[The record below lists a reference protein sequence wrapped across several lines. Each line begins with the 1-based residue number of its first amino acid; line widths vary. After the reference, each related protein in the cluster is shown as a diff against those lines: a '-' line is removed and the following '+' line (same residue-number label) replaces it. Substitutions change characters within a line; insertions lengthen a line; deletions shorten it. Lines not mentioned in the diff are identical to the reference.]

1 MKYIIVNLIC
11 AMFLTTHV
19 MAQPT
24 VKAKVLDAY
33 TKKPLVGANI
43 IIDDKKTTTDN
54 SGVFSYQ
61 CTAKEAIKI
70 SYVGYESKIENNKNC
85 NTDFVIY
92 LTPTILT
99 LDEVEVSNSTNSNK
113 TLLYQPAAIT
123 NLNQTDIKRATGL
136 FFDDVIQTNVPGVQ
150 MARRSVGGGQQFNI
164 RGYGNGVRGKNGTS
178 SNFDGQG
185 SKVYLNGIPV
195 TDAEGITTMD
205 DIDFGSI
212 AAAEIV
218 KGPAGSLYGLAIAG
232 AINLKTIQPEKG
244 KTSIGQEYITG
255 NYGLRRNTTTFQTA
269 TNNSSLLVN
278 YGHQEVEGFTI
289 HNASRKDY
297 ANVVN
302 VFTPSERQTVSSY
315 FGYSN
320 SYDQRACELT
330 IAQYESNDY
339 SGNIDYIK
347 RDGHSNVITF
357 RAGVTNSYKL
367 NEHLTSNTTVF
378 GTSFTSNVSSAA
390 GWTEKATGNY
400 GIRATIDSKFDLSEK
415 IKLSGITGIESQRQ
429 DAHVVGYSMKQNP
442 FDTASVWKYEV
453 NPYWVINTTTSDINS
468 VSTTSSLFS
477 EWTLNLPKEISI
489 TGGIGTSSM
498 QIVLNDRFNP
508 MLTTRPASYSKEYTG
523 MVSPHFAINKIINK
537 HISVYASYSKGYK
550 APVSS
555 YFYITT
561 PAVTTP
567 ATPATG
573 RVNETL
579 VPEVGTQI
587 EYGTKGQIFDN
598 KLIFEFAYF
607 HTVYDNKMTAVSVV
621 SPASKTTT
629 LYSYVVNGGQQRHY
643 GVEGM
648 VKYNLINNQNG
659 FIKLMSPFANFTKSD
674 FTYANNFT
682 IQKSVT
688 STENY
693 TGKQVA
699 GVPNWI
705 ANAGVDMQFKGG
717 FYANLTYN
725 YKDKTPITGLND
737 YYATSYSL
745 VNGKIGFSTLIDK
758 HFSVDTYLGATNIT
772 NTKYYLMVF
781 ANQLP
786 DTYLPAAK
794 NAMVF
799 GGINLKYTF

>member
-1 MKYIIVNLIC
+1 MKIILVNLIC
-11 AMFLTTHV
+11 VLLMCGNTMGQTNIN
-19 MAQPT
+19 T
-24 VKAKVLDAY
+24 KVLDAY
-33 TKKPLVGANI
+33 TKKPLAGANI
-43 IIDDKKTTTDN
+43 VIGDKKTSTNNDGIFTYLC
-54 SGVFSYQ
+54 SS
-61 CTAKEAIKI
+61 KETIKI
-70 SYVGYESKIENNKNC
+70 SYVGYETKIENNKNC
-85 NTDFVIY
+85 NPGFIIY
-92 LTPTILT
+92 LTPLVLT

-113 TLLYQPAAIT
+113 TLLYQPASIT
-123 NLNQTDIKRATGL
+123 NLNTTDIKRGTGL
-136 FFDDVIQTNVPGVQ
+136 FFDDAIQTNVPGVQ

-164 RGYGNGVRGKNGTS
+164 RGYGNGVRGKNGAS

-212 AAAEIV
+212 ASAEIV

-232 AINLKTIQPEKG
+232 AINLKTVTPEKG
-244 KTSIGQEYITG
+244 KTSLGQEFISG

-269 TNNSSLLVN
+269 TNNSSLLIN

-302 VFTPSERQTVSSY
+302 VYTPSDKQTVSSY

-320 SYDQRACELT
+320 SYDQRAGELT
-330 IAQYESNDY
+330 IAQFENNDY

-357 RAGVTNSYKL
+357 RAGINNSYKL
-367 NEHLTSNTTVF
+367 NERLTSNTTVF
-378 GTSFTSNVSSAA
+378 GTSFTSNASSAA

-400 GIRATIDSKFDLSEK
+400 GIRATIDAKFELSNQV
-415 IKLSGITGIESQRQ
+415 KLSGVTGIESQRQ
-429 DAHVVGYSMKQNP
+429 DAHVVGYNMKQNP

-453 NPYWVINTTTSDINS
+453 NPYWVLNATTSDLNS
-468 VSTTSSLFS
+468 TSTTSSLFS
-477 EWTLNLPKEISI
+477 EWTLSLPKDLSI
-489 TGGIGTSSM
+489 TAGLGSSNM
-498 QIVLNDRFNP
+498 KITLNDRLNP
-508 MLTTRPASYSKEYTG
+508 ALTTRPAKFEKEYAG
-523 MVSPHFAINKIINK
+523 MVSPHVAINKIINK
-537 HISVYASYSKGYK
+537 HISLFASYSKGYK

-561 PAVTTP
+561 PALTTP

-579 VPEVGTQI
+579 NPEVGTQI

-598 KLIFEFAYF
+598 KLIYEFAYF
-607 HTVYDNKMTAVSVV
+607 HTVFENKMTAISVV
-621 SPASKTTT
+621 SPANKSTT
-629 LYSYVVNGGQQRHY
+629 LYSYVVNGGQQRHF

-648 VKYNLINNQNG
+648 VKYNLISSQNG
-659 FIKLMSPFANFTKSD
+659 FIKLISPFANFTKSD

-688 STENY
+688 SIENY

-705 ANAGVDMQFKGG
+705 VNAGIDMQFKGG

-737 YYATSYSL
+737 YYTTSYSL
-745 VNGKIGFSTLIDK
+745 LNGKIGFSTLIDK
-758 HFSVDTYLGATNIT
+758 HFSIDTYLGATNMT

-786 DTYLPAAK
+786 DAYLPAPK
-794 NAMVF
+794 NVMVF

>member
-1 MKYIIVNLIC
+1 MKIIIVNLIC

-19 MAQPT
+19 LAQTT

-43 IIDDKKTTTDN
+43 IIDDKKAITDN

-61 CTAKEAIKI
+61 CTAKETIKI

-92 LTPTILT
+92 LTPTVLT

-136 FFDDVIQTNVPGVQ
+136 FFDDAIQTNVPGVQ

-164 RGYGNGVRGKNGTS
+164 RGYGNGVRGKNGAS

-302 VFTPSERQTVSSY
+302 VYTPSERQTVSSY

-320 SYDQRACELT
+320 SYDQRAGELT

-378 GTSFTSNVSSAA
+378 GTSFTSNASSAG

-477 EWTLNLPKEISI
+477 EWTLNLPKDISV
-489 TGGIGTSSM
+489 TGGIGTSNM
-498 QIVLNDRFNP
+498 QITLNDRFNP

-573 RVNETL
+573 RVNESL

-725 YKDKTPITGLND
+725 YKDKTPISGLND
-737 YYATSYSL
+737 FYTTSYSL

-772 NTKYYLMVF
+772 NTKYYIMVF

-786 DTYLPAAK
+786 DAYLPAPK

>member
-1 MKYIIVNLIC
+1 MKIILVNWMAVLLI
-11 AMFLTTHV
+11 ATN
-19 MAQPT
+19 AIGQSN
-24 VKAKVLDAY
+24 VKGKVLDAY
-33 TKKPLVGANI
+33 TKKPLPGATI
-43 IIDDKKTTTDN
+43 TIGDKKTSTDN
-54 SGVFSYQ
+54 TGSFTYV
-61 CTAKEAIKI
+61 CTAKETIKI
-70 SYVGYESKIENNKNC
+70 SYIGYETKIESNKKC
-85 NTDFVIY
+85 NPELLIY
-92 LTPTILT
+92 LTPTVLT

-123 NLNQTDIKRATGL
+123 NLNQTDIKRGTGL
-136 FFDDVIQTNVPGVQ
+136 FFDDAIQTNVPGVQ
-150 MARRSVGGGQQFNI
+150 MQRRSVGGGQQFNI
-164 RGYGNGVRGKNGTS
+164 RGYGNGVRGKNGAS

-212 AAAEIV
+212 ASAEII

-244 KTSIGQEYITG
+244 KTSIGQEFITG

-269 TNNSSLLVN
+269 NNNSSLLVN

-302 VFTPSERQTVSSY
+302 VYTPSEKQTVTSY

-320 SYDQRACELT
+320 SYDQRAGELT
-330 IAQYESNDY
+330 MAQYENNDY
-339 SGNIDYIK
+339 SGNLDYIK
-347 RDGHSNVITF
+347 RDGHSNVISF

-367 NEHLTSNTTVF
+367 NENFTSNTTVF
-378 GTSFTSNVSSAA
+378 GTSFTSNASSAA

-400 GIRATIDSKFDLSEK
+400 GMRATLDAKFDVTDK
-415 IKLSGITGIESQRQ
+415 IKLSGITGMESQRQ
-429 DAHVVGYSMKQNP
+429 DAHVVGYNMKQNP
-442 FDTASVWKYEV
+442 FDTASVWKYLI
-453 NPYWVINTTTSDINS
+453 NPYWVINATTSDLNS

-477 EWTLNLPKEISI
+477 EWTLSLPKDISV
-489 TGGIGTSSM
+489 TGGIGSSNM
-498 QIVLNDRFNP
+498 KISLNDRFNP
-508 MLTTRPASYSKEYTG
+508 AITTRPASYEKEYTG

-537 HISVYASYSKGYK
+537 HISLYASYSKGYK

-579 VPEVGTQI
+579 IPEVGSQI

-598 KLIFEFAYF
+598 KLIYEFAYF
-607 HTVYDNKMTAVSVV
+607 HTVFEHKMTAVSVV
-621 SPASKTTT
+621 SPANKSTT
-629 LYSYVVNGGQQRHY
+629 LYSYVVNGGEQRHF

-648 VKYNLINNQNG
+648 IKYNLINSKDG
-659 FIKLMSPFANFTKSD
+659 FFKLVSPFANFTKSD
-674 FTYANNFT
+674 FSYANNFT

-688 STENY
+688 SIENY

-705 ANAGVDMQFKGG
+705 VNAGIDFLFKGG

-725 YKDKTPITGLND
+725 YKDKMPITGLND
-737 YYATSYSL
+737 FYTTSYHL
-745 VNGKIGFSTLIDK
+745 LNGKLGFSTLINK
-758 HFSVDTYLGATNIT
+758 HFSLDAYMGATNMT
-772 NTKYYLMVF
+772 NTKYFIMVF

-786 DTYLPAAK
+786 DTYLPAPK

-799 GGINLKYTF
+799 GGLNLKYTF

>member
-1 MKYIIVNLIC
+1 MKIIIVNLIC

-19 MAQPT
+19 LAQTT

-43 IIDDKKTTTDN
+43 IIEDKKAITDN

-92 LTPTILT
+92 LTPTVLT

-136 FFDDVIQTNVPGVQ
+136 FFDDAIQTNVPGVQ

-164 RGYGNGVRGKNGTS
+164 RGYGNGVRGKNGAS

-302 VFTPSERQTVSSY
+302 VYTPSERQTVSSY

-320 SYDQRACELT
+320 SYDQRAGELT

-347 RDGHSNVITF
+347 RDGHSNVISF
-357 RAGVTNSYKL
+357 RAGVTNTYKL

-378 GTSFTSNVSSAA
+378 GTSFTSNASSAG

-400 GIRATIDSKFDLSEK
+400 GIRATVDSKFDLSEK

-477 EWTLNLPKEISI
+477 EWTLSLPKDISV
-489 TGGIGTSSM
+489 TGGIGTSNM
-498 QIVLNDRFNP
+498 QITLNDRFNP

-573 RVNETL
+573 RVNESL

-725 YKDKTPITGLND
+725 YKDKTPISGLND
-737 YYATSYSL
+737 FYTTSYSL
-745 VNGKIGFSTLIDK
+745 VNGKIGFSNLIDK

-772 NTKYYLMVF
+772 NTKYYIMVF

-786 DTYLPAAK
+786 DAYLPAPK

>member
-1 MKYIIVNLIC
+1 MKKILVLVYCVLIIVSNVIGQSL
-11 AMFLTTHV
+11 
-19 MAQPT
+19 
-24 VKAKVLDAY
+24 VKGKVLDAI
-33 TKKPLVGANI
+33 TKKPLAGASI
-43 IIDDKKTTTDN
+43 WIDNKKNSTDN
-54 SGVFSYQ
+54 NGNFSYS
-61 CTAKEAIKI
+61 CTSKELIKI
-70 SYVGYESKIENNKNC
+70 SYVGYETKMEHNQSCSPEL
-85 NTDFVIY
+85 TIY

-99 LDEVEVSNSTNSNK
+99 LDEVEVVNSTHNNK

-123 NLNQTDIKRATGL
+123 HLNQTDIKRATGL
-136 FFDDVIQTNVPGVQ
+136 FFDDAIQTNVPGVQ

-164 RGYGNGVRGKNGTS
+164 RGYGNGVRGKNGAS

-185 SKVYLNGIPV
+185 SKVYLNGIPI

-232 AINLKTIQPEKG
+232 AMNLKTVQPEKG
-244 KTSIGQEYITG
+244 KTSIGQEFILG

-297 ANVVN
+297 ANVIN
-302 VFTPSERQTVSSY
+302 VYSPSEKQTISSY

-320 SYDQRACELT
+320 SYDQRAGELT
-330 IAQYESNDY
+330 ISQYETNDY
-339 SGNIDYIK
+339 SGNIEYLK

-357 RAGVTNSYKL
+357 RAGVTNSYKI
-367 NEHLTSNTTVF
+367 NDHLTSNTTIY
-378 GTSFTSNVSSAA
+378 GTSFTSNASSAA

-400 GIRATIDSKFDLSEK
+400 GIRATLDSKFDLTDQ

-442 FDTASVWKYEV
+442 FDTASVWKYQV
-453 NPYWVINTTTSDINS
+453 NPYWVINTTTSDINT

-477 EWTLNLPKEISI
+477 EWTLSLPKDISV
-489 TGGIGTSSM
+489 TGGIGSSNM
-498 QIVLNDRFNP
+498 KITLNDRFNSA
-508 MLTTRPASYSKEYTG
+508 LTTRPANFEKEYSG
-523 MVSPHFAINKIINK
+523 MVAPHFAINKIINK

-561 PAVTTP
+561 PVVTSP
-567 ATPATG
+567 LTPATG
-573 RVNETL
+573 RVNDTL

-598 KLIFEFAYF
+598 KLIFELAYF
-607 HTVYDNKMTAVSVV
+607 HTVFDHKMTAISVV

-629 LYSYVVNGGQQRHY
+629 LYSYVVNGGEQRHY
-643 GVEGM
+643 GIEGM
-648 VKYNLINNQNG
+648 IKYNLINNKAG
-659 FIKLMSPFANFTKSD
+659 FFKLVSPFANFTKSD
-674 FTYANNFT
+674 FSYANNFI

-705 ANAGVDMQFKGG
+705 VNAGLDMQFKGG

-737 YYATSYSL
+737 FYTTSYSL
-745 VNGKIGFSTLIDK
+745 LNGKVGYSTSIDT
-758 HFSVDTYLGATNIT
+758 HFSVDAYIGATNMT
-772 NTKYYLMVF
+772 GTKYYLMVF

-786 DTYLPAAK
+786 DAYLPAPK
-794 NAMVF
+794 EAMVF

>member
-1 MKYIIVNLIC
+1 MKNVLLILALGLLMTVN
-11 AMFLTTHV
+11 V
-19 MAQPT
+19 MGQIN
-24 VKAKVLDAY
+24 VKGKVLDAI
-33 TKKPLVGANI
+33 TKKPLVGASISVEN
-43 IIDDKKTTTDN
+43 KKTTTDN
-54 SGVFSYQ
+54 NGSFTYI
-61 CTAKEAIKI
+61 CNTNDAIKV
-70 SYVGYESKIENNKNC
+70 SYVGYETKIERNKNC
-85 NTDFVIY
+85 VSDLIIY
-92 LTPTILT
+92 LNPIVLT
-99 LDEVEVSNSTNSNK
+99 LDEVEVANSTNSNK
-113 TLLYQPAAIT
+113 TLLYQPASIT
-123 NLNQTDIKRATGL
+123 NLNQTDIKRGTGL
-136 FFDDVIQTNVPGVQ
+136 FFDDAIQTNVPGVQ

-164 RGYGNGVRGKNGTS
+164 RGYGNGVRGKNGAS

-185 SKVYLNGIPV
+185 SKVYLNGIPI

-212 AAAEIV
+212 GSAEVV

-232 AINLKTIQPEKG
+232 VINLKTIQPEKN
-244 KTSIGQEYITG
+244 KTSLGQEFITG
-255 NYGLRRNTTTFQTA
+255 NYGLRRNTTTFQTSN
-269 TNNSSLLVN
+269 NNSSLLVN
-278 YGHQEVEGFTI
+278 YGHQEVDGFTI
-289 HNASRKDY
+289 HNTSRKDY

-302 VFTPSERQTVSSY
+302 VYTPSEKQTVSTY

-320 SYDQRACELT
+320 SYDQRAGELT
-330 IAQYESNDY
+330 IAQYEANDY

-357 RAGVTNSYKL
+357 RAGITHTYKL
-367 NEHLTSNTTVF
+367 NENLTSNTTLF
-378 GTSFTSNVSSAA
+378 GTNFTSNASSAA
-390 GWTEKATGNY
+390 GWTDKATGNY
-400 GIRATIDSKFDLSEK
+400 GVRATLDSKFDLNNS
-415 IKLSGITGIESQRQ
+415 IKLSGITGMETQRQ
-429 DAHVVGYSMKQNP
+429 DAHVVGYNMKQNP
-442 FDTASVWKYEV
+442 TDTSSVWQYGV
-453 NPYWVINTTTSDINS
+453 NPYWVINTTTSDINYI
-468 VSTTSSLFS
+468 STTSSIFT
-477 EWTLNLPKEISI
+477 EWTLSLPKNISI
-489 TGGIGTSSM
+489 TGGIGSSNM
-498 QIVLNDRFNP
+498 KITLNDRFNSA
-508 MLTTRPASYSKEYTG
+508 LVTRPSRFEKDYTG

-537 HISVYASYSKGYK
+537 HISLYASYSKGFK

-598 KLIFEFAYF
+598 KLIYELAYF
-607 HTVYDNKMTAVSVV
+607 HTVFENKMTAVSVV

-629 LYSYVVNGGQQRHY
+629 LYSYVVNGGEQRHF

-648 VKYNLINNQNG
+648 IKYNLINNKDG
-659 FIKLMSPFANFTKSD
+659 FIKLVSPFVNFTKSD
-674 FTYANNFT
+674 FSYANNFT

-688 STENY
+688 SIENY

-699 GVPNWI
+699 GVPNWMVNTGI
-705 ANAGVDMQFKGG
+705 DMQFKGG

-737 YYATSYSL
+737 YWTTSYNL
-745 VNGKIGFSTLIDK
+745 LNGKFGLNTLIDK
-758 HFSVDTYLGATNIT
+758 HFSIDTYIGATNMT

-786 DTYLPAAK
+786 DTYLPAPK

>member
-1 MKYIIVNLIC
+1 MKIILVNLIGVLLIASS
-11 AMFLTTHV
+11 AMGQTNIN
-19 MAQPT
+19 
-24 VKAKVLDAY
+24 AKVLDAY
-33 TKKPLVGANI
+33 TKKPLAGASI
-43 IIDDKKTTTDN
+43 VIGDKKMSANNNGGFT
-54 SGVFSYQ
+54 YQ
-61 CTAKEAIKI
+61 CNSKETIKI
-70 SYVGYESKIENNKNC
+70 SYVGYETKIENNKNC
-85 NTDFVIY
+85 EPNLIIY
-92 LTPTILT
+92 LTPMVLT
-99 LDEVEVSNSTNSNK
+99 LDEVEVSNATNSNK

-123 NLNQTDIKRATGL
+123 NLNTTDIKRGTGL
-136 FFDDVIQTNVPGVQ
+136 FFDDAIQTNVPGVQ

-164 RGYGNGVRGKNGTS
+164 RGYGNGVRGKNGAS

-212 AAAEIV
+212 ASAEIV

-232 AINLKTIQPEKG
+232 AINLKTVAPEKG
-244 KTSIGQEYITG
+244 KTSLGQEFITG
-255 NYGLRRNTTTFQTA
+255 NYGLRRNTSTFQTA
-269 TNNSSLLVN
+269 NTNSSLLVN

-297 ANVVN
+297 ANVIN
-302 VFTPSERQTVSSY
+302 VYTPSDKQTVSSY

-320 SYDQRACELT
+320 SYDQRAGELT
-330 IAQYESNDY
+330 ITQYETNDY
-339 SGNIDYIK
+339 SGNMDYIK

-357 RAGVTNSYKL
+357 RAGITNSYKL
-367 NEHLTSNTTVF
+367 NDHLTSNTTVF
-378 GTSFTSNVSSAA
+378 GTSFTSNASSAA

-400 GIRATIDSKFDLSEK
+400 GIRATLDAKFDLSALV
-415 IKLSGITGIESQRQ
+415 KLSGITGIESQRQ
-429 DAHVVGYSMKQNP
+429 DAHVVGYNMKQNP

-453 NPYWVINTTTSDINS
+453 NPYWVLNATTSDLNS

-477 EWTLNLPKEISI
+477 EWTLSLPKDLSV
-489 TGGIGTSSM
+489 TAGLGSSNM
-498 QIVLNDRFNP
+498 KMTLNDRLNP
-508 MLTTRPASYSKEYTG
+508 ALTTRPSKFEKEYTG
-523 MVSPHFAINKIINK
+523 MVSTHVAINKIINK
-537 HISVYASYSKGYK
+537 HISLYASYSKGYK

-579 VPEVGTQI
+579 DPEVGTQM

-598 KLIFEFAYF
+598 KLIYEFAYF
-607 HTVYDNKMTAVSVV
+607 HTVFENKMTAISVV
-621 SPASKTTT
+621 SPANKSTT
-629 LYSYVVNGGQQRHY
+629 LYSYVVNGGEQRHF

-648 VKYNLINNQNG
+648 VKYNLISSQNG
-659 FIKLMSPFANFTKSD
+659 FIKLVSPFANFTKSD

-688 STENY
+688 SIENY
-693 TGKQVA
+693 TGKRVA

-705 ANAGVDMQFKGG
+705 VNAGVDMQFKGG

-737 YYATSYSL
+737 FYTTSYNL
-745 VNGKIGFSTLIDK
+745 LNGKLGFSTLIDK
-758 HFSVDTYLGATNIT
+758 HFSLDTYIGATNMT

-786 DTYLPAAK
+786 DAYLPAPK

>member
-1 MKYIIVNLIC
+1 MKNVLLNLALVLFMAIN
-11 AMFLTTHV
+11 AMGQTN
-19 MAQPT
+19 
-24 VKAKVLDAY
+24 VKGKVLDAI
-33 TKKPLVGANI
+33 TKKPLVGATVF
-43 IIDDKKTTTDN
+43 IDNKKSTTDN
-54 SGVFSYQ
+54 NGNFNYV
-61 CTAKEAIKI
+61 CNAKESMKI
-70 SYVGYESKIENNKNC
+70 SFVGYETKIENNKNC
-85 NTDFVIY
+85 ATDIIIY
-92 LTPTILT
+92 LNPTILT

-136 FFDDVIQTNVPGVQ
+136 FFDDAIQTNVPGVQ

-185 SKVYLNGIPV
+185 SKIYLNGIPI

-212 AAAEIV
+212 ASAEVV

-232 AINLKTIQPEKG
+232 AINLKTIQPEKN
-244 KTSIGQEYITG
+244 KTSLGQEFITG
-255 NYGLRRNTTTFQTA
+255 NYGLRRNTTTFQTSN
-269 TNNSSLLVN
+269 NNSSLLAN
-278 YGHQEVEGFTI
+278 YGHQEVDGFTI

-302 VFTPSERQTVSSY
+302 VYAPSEKQTVSTY

-320 SYDQRACELT
+320 SYDQRAGELT
-330 IAQYESNDY
+330 IAQYEANDY

-357 RAGVTNSYKL
+357 RAGITNTYKI
-367 NEHLTSNTTVF
+367 NENLTSNTTLF
-378 GTSFTSNVSSAA
+378 GTNFTSNASSAA
-390 GWTEKATGNY
+390 GWTDKATGNY
-400 GIRATIDSKFDLSEK
+400 GVRATIDSKFDLNQNIK
-415 IKLSGITGIESQRQ
+415 ISGITGIESQRQ
-429 DAHVVGYSMKQNP
+429 DAHVVGYNMKQNP
-442 FDTASVWKYEV
+442 LDTASVWKYGV
-453 NPYWVINTTTSDINS
+453 NPYWVLNATTSDINYI
-468 VSTTSSLFS
+468 STTSSLFT
-477 EWTLNLPKEISI
+477 EWTLSLPKDISI
-489 TGGIGTSSM
+489 TGGVGSSNM
-498 QIVLNDRFNP
+498 KITLNDRFNP
-508 MLTTRPASYSKEYTG
+508 ALATRPSQFEKAYTG

-550 APVSS
+550 PPVSS

-598 KLIFEFAYF
+598 KLIYEFAYF
-607 HTVYDNKMTAVSVV
+607 HTVFENKMTAVSVV

-629 LYSYVVNGGQQRHY
+629 LYSYVVNGGEQRHF

-648 VKYNLINNQNG
+648 VKYNLINNKDG
-659 FIKLMSPFANFTKSD
+659 IIKMVSPFANFTKSD

-688 STENY
+688 SIENY

-705 ANAGVDMQFKGG
+705 ANAGFDMQFKGG

-737 YYATSYSL
+737 YWTTSYNL
-745 VNGKIGFSTLIDK
+745 LNGKIGFSTLIDK
-758 HFSVDTYLGATNIT
+758 HFSIDTYIGATNMT

-786 DTYLPAAK
+786 DTYLPAPK

>member
-1 MKYIIVNLIC
+1 MKNVLLNLTLVLFM
-11 AMFLTTHV
+11 AMNAMGQTN
-19 MAQPT
+19 
-24 VKAKVLDAY
+24 VKGKVLDAI
-33 TKKPLVGANI
+33 TKKPLVGASVF
-43 IIDDKKTTTDN
+43 IDNKKSTTDN
-54 SGVFSYQ
+54 NGSFNYV
-61 CTAKEAIKI
+61 CNTKETIKI
-70 SYVGYESKIENNKNC
+70 SFVGYETKIENNKNC
-85 NTDFVIY
+85 ATDIIIY
-92 LTPTILT
+92 LNPTVLT

-136 FFDDVIQTNVPGVQ
+136 FFDDAIQTNVPGVQ

-185 SKVYLNGIPV
+185 SKVYLNGIPI

-212 AAAEIV
+212 ASAEVV

-232 AINLKTIQPEKG
+232 AINLKTIQPEKN
-244 KTSIGQEYITG
+244 KTSLGQEFITG
-255 NYGLRRNTTTFQTA
+255 NYGLRRNTTTFQTS
-269 TNNSSLLVN
+269 NNSSSLLVN
-278 YGHQEVEGFTI
+278 YGHQEIDGFTI
-289 HNASRKDY
+289 HNASRKDF

-302 VFTPSERQTVSSY
+302 VYAPSDKQTVSTY

-320 SYDQRACELT
+320 SYDQRAGELT
-330 IAQYESNDY
+330 IAQYEANDY

-357 RAGVTNSYKL
+357 RAGITNTYKL
-367 NEHLTSNTTVF
+367 NENLTSNTTLF
-378 GTSFTSNVSSAA
+378 GTNFTSNSSSAA

-400 GIRATIDSKFDLSEK
+400 GVRATIDSKFDLNEK
-415 IKLSGITGIESQRQ
+415 IKLSGITGIETQRQ

-442 FDTASVWKYEV
+442 FDTASVWKYQV
-453 NPYWVINTTTSDINS
+453 SPYWVINAATSDVNYI
-468 VSTTSSLFS
+468 STSSSLFT
-477 EWTLNLPKEISI
+477 EWTLSLPKDISI
-489 TGGIGTSSM
+489 TGGIGSSNM
-498 QIVLNDRFNP
+498 KITLNDRFNTA
-508 MLTTRPASYSKEYTG
+508 LATRPSKFEKDYTG

-537 HISVYASYSKGYK
+537 HISLYASYSKGYK

-573 RVNETL
+573 RVNENL

-598 KLIFEFAYF
+598 KLIYELAYF
-607 HTVYDNKMTAVSVV
+607 HTVFENKMTAISVV
-621 SPASKTTT
+621 SPANKSTT
-629 LYSYVVNGGQQRHY
+629 LYSYVVNGGEQRHF

-648 VKYNLINNQNG
+648 IKYNLINNKDRI
-659 FIKLMSPFANFTKSD
+659 IKLISPFANFTKSD
-674 FTYANNFT
+674 FSYANNFT

-688 STENY
+688 SIENY

-705 ANAGVDMQFKGG
+705 VNAGIDMQFKGG

-725 YKDKTPITGLND
+725 YKDKTPITGLDD
-737 YYATSYSL
+737 YWTTSYNL
-745 VNGKIGFSTLIDK
+745 LNGKIGFSTLIDK
-758 HFSVDTYLGATNIT
+758 HFNIDTYIGATNMT

-786 DTYLPAAK
+786 DTYLPAPK